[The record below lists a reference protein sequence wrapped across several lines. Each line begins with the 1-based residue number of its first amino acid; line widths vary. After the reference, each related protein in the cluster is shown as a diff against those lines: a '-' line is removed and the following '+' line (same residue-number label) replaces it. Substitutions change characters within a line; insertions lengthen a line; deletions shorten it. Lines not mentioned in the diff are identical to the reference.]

1 MLGEVGKAILC
12 KICTVK
18 TSSITGCTLAIA
30 ASSNPADVDHEGHN
44 PLCGDRLRLTL
55 RLDENNRVAEIG
67 WDGEGCA
74 ISQAAASML
83 GEEILG
89 KSLDEIRKIDK
100 EDIFEMLGIPI
111 GMNRVKCALLS
122 LKVLKVGLYGVEE
135 WRRLE
140 HEAEED
146 E

>member
-1 MLGEVGKAILC
+1 MDAMYRENILDHGMNPRNRGVLDP
-12 KICTVK
+12 CTVDYEA
-18 TSSITGCTLAIA
+18 T
-30 ASSNPADVDHEGHN
+30 N

-55 RLDENNRVAEIG
+55 RVDENNRITAVG

-89 KSLDEIRKIDK
+89 KTLDEVSKIEKQTVFD
-100 EDIFEMLGIPI
+100 MLGIPI

-122 LKVLKVGLYGVEE
+122 LKALTVALYGMDTWQRREE
-135 WRRLE
+135 QE
-140 HEAEED
+140 KD
-146 E
+146 T